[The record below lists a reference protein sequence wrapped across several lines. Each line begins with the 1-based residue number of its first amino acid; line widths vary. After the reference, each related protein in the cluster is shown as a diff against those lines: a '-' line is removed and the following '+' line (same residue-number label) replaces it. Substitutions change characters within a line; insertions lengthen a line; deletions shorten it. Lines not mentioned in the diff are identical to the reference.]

1 MRKIY
6 LFLAVLCLAATT
18 VIGQNVANYS
28 YATTTTGSLTNM
40 ATGTTQLIAA
50 DQDDA
55 ASAVTNIG
63 FEFFFQGIR
72 YTQFSVNSNGTLRLG
87 ATAVGST
94 LYDPLA
100 QNAQA
105 LITAYGAD
113 QRTHS
118 SGKVHYRVTG
128 TSPNRKLIVE
138 WLNMQADFN
147 AGGTANVTYQVNL
160 YETSGVIEFIYGSV
174 NMSAAGAAD
183 VNSSSPQ
190 IGFSSGNAIGTVGS
204 VTAAQS
210 GTPAPT
216 YNSGSASPVNNLYTA
231 GAVPALTSAADGSRR
246 TFSFTPPVPTG
257 ASALSFTAVA
267 PTGMTLNWTDNASNE
282 VGYVIYRSTD
292 GINYSFVN
300 QVAANSVSSVQA
312 GLFEN
317 TSYQWRI
324 YAVTEGALSTVL
336 SGTQA
341 TPAAPTITS
350 NGTGG
355 GLWSAASTWTGGV
368 IPTSNDKVIIVN
380 GDVVT
385 IDIAGNA
392 YDLTVGG
399 GASGTLQFEAA
410 TARALTVYNNVTVA
424 AGGLLQSATTGT
436 VTTHNLSVGG
446 NLTNNGTLDFSTAT
460 DAAAAT
466 ITFTGTNDN
475 TFGGTGSVTD
485 IRQIT
490 INKGT
495 TNVPVLELNPSSFSV
510 RGSVIDDVT
519 GGFLVLTN
527 GTFKISG
534 TFTYTGRV
542 FSAAAYTIPATSGV
556 WLNNPNFTI
565 AAQAGNAVNNGL
577 MRVSSGTWNI
587 GTTNAHTVT
596 GAAGAAFN
604 IAGGTLNIAGRL
616 NPSTAISY
624 TQSGGVVNVATVGN
638 SGSGTTNGSF
648 TIPASATFTMSG
660 GNINMVQACTG
671 ATPVDWIVSTAA
683 FNYTGGTLTAGT
695 AATAT
700 NFNFRIRGNIPSL
713 VVDNTTNSK
722 TATAGAQINLQGST
736 TITPGATLV
745 INGQVCLVI
754 GSPFT
759 NNGTLT
765 GTAASTRF
773 YFLTGSGPVT
783 YSGSGVVTA
792 PLTAFEV
799 DNTAGVVID
808 PAVNQIVTL
817 RFNNFSG
824 GVTNA
829 NKLTIG
835 NGGTTTGTVQLGVAG
850 VTSTVTGFDVPPV
863 FNPGTGGVNL
873 IYAPELTTRTTG
885 PEVPPSRTVNVFNV
899 GNPNGVIINGGD
911 ITTNTL
917 VMGGGN
923 ITTGSNLLTL
933 GTSAAA
939 LGTYTYT
946 SGTIVGRFKRWIG
959 TATGNFDFP
968 IGIATAKRNAS
979 INFTAAPSAGG
990 SLTTQWVSSPG
1001 GSNGLPLTEGAI
1013 IITNT
1018 SNDGYWRVLA
1028 DDGLTGGTYTGT
1040 FTATGIAD
1048 VTDVTQLVLTKRTN
1062 TSAPW
1067 VFDGTHVT
1075 GSGSNAAPIL
1085 SRTGMSGFSEF
1096 GIGGTFAVLL
1106 PVNLLSFSGEQTGN
1120 VNQLYWTT
1128 ASEQNNQGFEVQRS
1142 QNGTDYT
1149 VLGFVNSR
1157 ASNGNSGINL
1167 DYSYTD
1173 GNPAGTVQYYRL
1185 RQVDRD
1191 GRSKFSNVIQIKGK
1205 QAARLTISSVY
1216 PNPARNE
1223 ITLSITSPVRSTVTV
1238 SIINMNGQTMGQ
1250 QTIAIGTGSNS
1261 LPVNISNLPAGY
1273 YMFKLTSEHGSAV
1286 TRFVKQ

>member
-1 MRKIY
+1 MRKLY
-6 LFLAVLCLAATT
+6 FFLAVLCLAATT
-18 VIGQNVANYS
+18 VNGQNVANYS

-40 ATGTTQLIAA
+40 ATGTTTLIGA

-55 ASAVTNIG
+55 ASVITNIG
-63 FEFFFQGIR
+63 FEFFFQGVR

-87 ATAVGST
+87 TTAVSNT
-94 LYDPLA
+94 LYDPLGQA
-100 QNAQA
+100 GQA
-105 LITAYGAD
+105 LITAYGTD
-113 QRTHS
+113 QRTHT
-118 SGKVHYRVTG
+118 SGKVHYRITG
-128 TSPNRKLIVE
+128 TAPNRKLIVE

-174 NMSAAGAAD
+174 NMSVAGAAD
-183 VNSSSPQ
+183 ANSSSPQ
-190 IGFSSGNAIGTVGS
+190 IGFSSGSTVGTVGS

-216 YNSGSASPVNNLYTA
+216 YNSGSASPVNNSYTA
-231 GAVPALTSAADGSRR
+231 GTIPALTSAADGSRR
-246 TFSFTPPVPTG
+246 TFSFTPPVPLA
-257 ASALSFTAVA
+257 ASALSFTAVTA
-267 PTGMTLNWTDNASNE
+267 TGMTLNWTDNATNE
-282 VGYVIYRSTD
+282 VGYLVYRSTD
-292 GINYSFVN
+292 GVNYTLIS
-300 QVAANSVSSVQA
+300 QLAANSSSLIST
-312 GLFEN
+312 GLLEN
-317 TSYQWRI
+317 TSYQWRV
-324 YAVTEGALSTVL
+324 YAFTEGTLSTAL
-336 SGTQA
+336 SGTQV
-341 TPAAPTITS
+341 TPVAGTITS
-350 NGTGG
+350 NGSGG
-355 GLWSAASTWTGGV
+355 GLWSAASTWTGGIVPTLSDRAV
-368 IPTSNDKVIIVN
+368 IAN
-380 GDVVT
+380 GDAVT
-385 IDIAGNA
+385 IDVAAAA
-392 YDLTVGG
+392 YDVTV
-399 GASGTLQFEAA
+399 SGILQFEAT
-410 TARALTVYNNVTVA
+410 TARTLTVNTNVIVS
-424 AGGLLQSATTGT
+424 AGATLQSALTGT
-436 VTTHNLSVGG
+436 QTGHNLVVGG
-446 NLTNNGTLDFSTAT
+446 NLTNNGILDFSTAT
-460 DAAAAT
+460 NAAGAT

-485 IRQIT
+485 VRQIT

-495 TNVPVLELNPSSFSV
+495 TNAPVLELNASNFTV

-534 TFTYTGRV
+534 TFTYTGRT
-542 FSAAAYTIPATSGV
+542 FGAAAYTIPATGGV
-556 WLNNPNFTI
+556 WLNNPNFTL

-577 MRVSSGTWNI
+577 MRVSNGTWNI

-604 IAGGTLNIAGRL
+604 IDGGTVNIAGRF
-616 NPSTAISY
+616 NPSTAVSY
-624 TQSGGVVNVATVGN
+624 TQSGGVVNVATAGN

-648 TIPASATFTMSG
+648 TLASSATFTMSG
-660 GNINMVQACTG
+660 GNINLVQASTG
-671 ATPVDWIVSTAA
+671 ATPVDWIVSTSA
-683 FNYTGGTLTAGT
+683 FNYSGGTLTAGT

-700 NFNFRIRGNIPSL
+700 NFNFRIRGNIPAL
-713 VVDNTTNSK
+713 VVDNTTNAK
-722 TATAGAQINLQGST
+722 TVTAGAQINLQGST
-736 TITPGATLV
+736 TITTGATMV
-745 INGQVCLVI
+745 INGQICLVI

-765 GTAASTRF
+765 GTAANTRF
-773 YFLTGSGPVT
+773 YFLTGTGPVT
-783 YSGSGVVTA
+783 YAGTGTVTA
-792 PLTAFEV
+792 PLTSFEV
-799 DNTAGVVID
+799 DNTFGVVID

-835 NGGTTTGTVQLGVAG
+835 NGGATTGVVQLGVAG

-863 FNPGTGGVNL
+863 FNPGTGGMSL

-885 PEVPPSRTVNVFNV
+885 PEVPPSRAVNVLNV
-899 GNPNGVIINGGD
+899 GNPNGIIINGGD

-917 VMGGGN
+917 IMGGGN

-933 GTSAAA
+933 GTSPAAT
-939 LGTYTYT
+939 GTYTYT

-968 IGIATAKRNAS
+968 VGIASAKRNAS
-979 INFTAAPSAGG
+979 INFTAAPTTGG
-990 SLTTQWVSSPG
+990 SLTTQWVSSAG

-1013 IITNT
+1013 TITNT

-1062 TSAPW
+1062 TSSPW

-1075 GSGSNAAPIL
+1075 GSGTNAAPIL

-1106 PVNLLSFSGEQTGN
+1106 PVNLLSFSGEQSGN

-1191 GRSKFSNVIQIKGK
+1191 GRSKYSNVIQIKGK
-1205 QAARLTISSVY
+1205 QAAKLNISSVY

-1261 LPVNISNLPAGY
+1261 LPVNVSNLPAGY
-1273 YMFKLTSEHGSAV
+1273 YIFKLTSEHGSAV